1 MKEGQEQEVV
11 INDENF
17 DEYFFDVRQH
27 SPERGQVIAQ
37 YSATAEFVDGGEKR
51 QIIALL
57 RDTDKMVATTQVMRK
72 LLFATERDSYRI
84 PREMAADMKNGMS
97 ADECAAKVYKY
108 TVEMYFYTKPEYVP
122 SDDPHWAIISI
133 KNLDDFLDKKDNQI
147 KSRIIKADDNGNS
160 GRTQNG
166 EDS

>member
-1 MKEGQEQEVV
+1 MTEENQDVV

-27 SPERGQVIAQ
+27 APERGQIIAQ

-84 PREMAADMKNGMS
+84 PREMAEDMKNGMS
-97 ADECAAKVYKY
+97 CDECAAKVYKY

-122 SDDPHWAIISI
+122 VDDPHWTIISI

-147 KSRIIKADDNGNS
+147 KSRIIEVKDNDC
-160 GRTQNG
+160 GRTTQDG
-166 EDS
+166 EDA